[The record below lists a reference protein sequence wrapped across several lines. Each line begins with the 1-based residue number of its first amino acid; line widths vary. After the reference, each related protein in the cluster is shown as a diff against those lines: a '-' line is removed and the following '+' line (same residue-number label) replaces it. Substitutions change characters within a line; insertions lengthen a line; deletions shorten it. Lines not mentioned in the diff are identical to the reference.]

1 MVGSAHPTLY
11 PLSTIHQLMSNSQ
24 TPEIEPLSRIQILIA
39 MAVTSIVLFG
49 VAKLWLYLGD
59 LQLRPPTMTVEAVGI
74 GIAIGFGLTG
84 LSSIVYAAW
93 ATYRESADLYLA
105 MVLEPLAMPDLVW
118 LGILP
123 GLSEELLF
131 RGVMLPSLG
140 LDPIG
145 IVLSSICFGVLHM
158 TNLQQWPYAVWA
170 TLVGMLLAF
179 TMVETGNLLIPIV
192 AHVTTN
198 FVSGLAWKLKARG

>member
-1 MVGSAHPTLY
+1 
-11 PLSTIHQLMSNSQ
+11 MSNSQ
-24 TPEIEPLSRIQILIA
+24 NPEIEPLSRIQILIA

-59 LQLRPPTMTVEAVGI
+59 LQLRPLVMTVEALGL
-74 GIAIGFGLTG
+74 GIAVGLGLTG

-93 ATYRESADLYLA
+93 ATYRESADFYLA
-105 MVLEPLAMPDLVW
+105 MVLKPLAIPDLVW
-118 LGILP
+118 LGLLP

-131 RGVMLPSLG
+131 RGVMLPALG

-145 IVLSSICFGVLHM
+145 IVLSSLCFGVLHM

-170 TLVGMLLAF
+170 TLVGMILAV
-179 TMVETGNLLIPIV
+179 TMVETGNLLIPII
-192 AHVTTN
+192 AHITTN
-198 FVSGLAWKLKARG
+198 FISGLSWKLKARS

>member
-1 MVGSAHPTLY
+1 
-11 PLSTIHQLMSNSQ
+11 MSNSQ
-24 TPEIEPLSRIQILIA
+24 NPEIEPLSRIQILIA

-59 LQLRPPTMTVEAVGI
+59 LQLRPLVMTVEALGL
-74 GIAIGFGLTG
+74 GIAIGLGLTG

-93 ATYRESADLYLA
+93 ATYRESADFYLA
-105 MVLEPLAMPDLVW
+105 MVLKPLAIPDLVW
-118 LGILP
+118 LGLLP

-131 RGVMLPSLG
+131 RGVMLPALG

-145 IVLSSICFGVLHM
+145 IVLSSLCFGVLHM

-170 TLVGMLLAF
+170 TLVGMILAF

-192 AHVTTN
+192 AHITTN
-198 FVSGLAWKLKARG
+198 FVSGLSWKLKARN

>member
-1 MVGSAHPTLY
+1 
-11 PLSTIHQLMSNSQ
+11 MSNSQ
-24 TPEIEPLSRIQILIA
+24 NPEIEPLSRTQILIA

-49 VAKLWLYLGD
+49 VAKLWMYLGD
-59 LQLRPPTMTVEAVGI
+59 LQLRPLTATVEDLGI

-84 LSSIVYAAW
+84 LSSIVYAVW
-93 ATYRESADLYLA
+93 ATYRESADFYLA
-105 MVLEPLAMPDLVW
+105 MVLDPLAMPDLIW
-118 LGILP
+118 LGLLP

-145 IVLSSICFGVLHM
+145 ILLSSICFGVLHM
-158 TNLQQWPYAVWA
+158 TNPQQWPYAVWA

-192 AHVTTN
+192 AHITTN
-198 FVSGLAWKLKARG
+198 FVSGLAWKMKARS

>member
-1 MVGSAHPTLY
+1 
-11 PLSTIHQLMSNSQ
+11 MSNSQ
-24 TPEIEPLSRIQILIA
+24 NPEIEPLSRIQILIA

-59 LQLRPPTMTVEAVGI
+59 LQLRPLVTNVEALGL
-74 GIAIGFGLTG
+74 GIAIGLGLTG
-84 LSSIVYAAW
+84 LSSIVYAVW
-93 ATYRESADLYLA
+93 ATYRESADFYLA
-105 MVLEPLAMPDLVW
+105 MVLKPLAIPDLIW
-118 LGILP
+118 LGLLP

-145 IVLSSICFGVLHM
+145 IVLSSLCFGVLHM
-158 TNLQQWPYAVWA
+158 TNIQQWPYAVWA

-192 AHVTTN
+192 AHITTN

>member
-1 MVGSAHPTLY
+1 
-11 PLSTIHQLMSNSQ
+11 MSNSQ
-24 TPEIEPLSRIQILIA
+24 NPEIEPLSRIQILIA
-39 MAVTSIVLFG
+39 MAVTSIILFG

-59 LQLRPPTMTVEAVGI
+59 LQLRPLVMTVEAVGL
-74 GIAIGFGLTG
+74 GIAIGLGLTG

-93 ATYRESADLYLA
+93 ATYRESADFYLA
-105 MVLEPLAMPDLVW
+105 MVLKPLAIPDLVW
-118 LGILP
+118 LGLLP

-131 RGVMLPSLG
+131 RGVMLPALG

-145 IVLSSICFGVLHM
+145 ILLSSLCFGVLHM

-170 TLVGMLLAF
+170 TLVGMILAV

-198 FVSGLAWKLKARG
+198 FVSGLSWKLKARG